1 MNCIRPDHSE
11 NPRSRKFSW
20 KLNGIK
26 NSRITFTKGSK
37 NTLFFHWCWGFIS
50 LPSWVRK
57 SANLISEEVVS
68 NRCKSKMLARRVGG
82 RRGRPVKCYRA
93 SPMTPLT
100 PPTHAGIANLI
111 SNLHIR
117 ALHVKLGVGHVFQ
130 IAAGV
135 QSESHDDFFW
145 KLWENSKKWFLSYA
159 KLRWS

>member
-1 MNCIRPDHSE
+1 
-11 NPRSRKFSW
+11 
-20 KLNGIK
+20 
-26 NSRITFTKGSK
+26 
-37 NTLFFHWCWGFIS
+37 
-50 LPSWVRK
+50 
-57 SANLISEEVVS
+57 
-68 NRCKSKMLARRVGG
+68 MLARRVGG

-135 QSESHDDFFW
+135 QSESHDDFF
-145 KLWENSKKWFLSYA
+145 
-159 KLRWS
+159 